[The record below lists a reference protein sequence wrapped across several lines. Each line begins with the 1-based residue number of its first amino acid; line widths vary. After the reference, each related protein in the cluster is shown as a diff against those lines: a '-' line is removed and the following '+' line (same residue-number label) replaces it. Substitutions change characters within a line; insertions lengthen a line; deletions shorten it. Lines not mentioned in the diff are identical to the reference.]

1 MAKARN
7 AIRGHLTS
15 FRMILVSFIL
25 MILAGAVM
33 LCLPFASK
41 GDEPVSFLN
50 ALFTSTSAACVTG
63 LVVFDTATKW
73 TMFGRVV
80 ILILI
85 QVGGLGVVTM
95 AAAVITLTGAQI
107 GLLPR
112 LAVQDAVSAPE
123 LGSVLNF
130 MKFLI
135 AGTFCIEGIG
145 ALCLLPVFA
154 GQFGFVKGLGYAV
167 FHSISGFCNAGFDLM
182 GAQEQFS
189 SLTAYASNAAV
200 NIVIM
205 LLIILGGLGFLTW
218 SDLINNRFRL
228 KRLRMQTK
236 MILVSTAAL
245 ILLPALY
252 FFFVEF
258 RAYPLNER
266 LLLSLFQSVTPR
278 TAGFNTAD
286 YGQMSES
293 GLLITIML
301 MMVGGAPGSTAGGM
315 KVTTMAV
322 LFLASATFLR
332 RREQVNCFRRRIEK
346 DAIQNAMAL
355 LTLYIFLLL
364 GGAIVM
370 ATAEGF
376 PIITSLFECASALGT
391 VGLTTG
397 ITPGLSVLSRMILI
411 AFMFFGRVGGLT
423 LGYSFASSARGNP
436 GLLPM
441 EKVSV
446 G

>member
-1 MAKARN
+1 
-7 AIRGHLTS
+7 
-15 FRMILVSFIL
+15 
-25 MILAGAVM
+25 
-33 LCLPFASK
+33 
-41 GDEPVSFLN
+41 
-50 ALFTSTSAACVTG
+50 
-63 LVVFDTATKW
+63 
-73 TMFGRVV
+73 
-80 ILILI
+80 
-85 QVGGLGVVTM
+85 
-95 AAAVITLTGAQI
+95 
-107 GLLPR
+107 
-112 LAVQDAVSAPE
+112 
-123 LGSVLNF
+123 
-130 MKFLI
+130 
-135 AGTFCIEGIG
+135 
-145 ALCLLPVFA
+145 
-154 GQFGFVKGLGYAV
+154 
-167 FHSISGFCNAGFDLM
+167 
-182 GAQEQFS
+182 
-189 SLTAYASNAAV
+189 
-200 NIVIM
+200 M

-228 KRLRMQTK
+228 KKLRLQTK
-236 MILVSTAAL
+236 IILASTAAL
-245 ILLPALY
+245 ILIPFLY
-252 FFFVEF
+252 FFLVEF
-258 RAYPLNER
+258 KGYTWNER

-315 KVTTMAV
+315 KVTTMAI

-332 RREQVNCFRRRIEK
+332 RREHVNCFRRRIER

-364 GGAIVM
+364 GGAIVLSS
-370 ATAEGF
+370 TEGF

-397 ITPGLSVLSRMILI
+397 ITPGLSVLSRII
-411 AFMFFGRVGGLT
+411 IIVFMFFGRVGGLT
-423 LGYSFASSARGNP
+423 LGYSFATSARVHP

>member
-15 FRMILVSFIL
+15 FRMILLSFIL
-25 MILAGAVM
+25 MIFVGAVL

-41 GDEPVSFLN
+41 GDQPVSFLN

-73 TMFGRVV
+73 TLFGRVV
-80 ILILI
+80 LLALI

-95 AAAVITLTGAQI
+95 AAAIITLTGAQI

-123 LGSVLNF
+123 LGSVLGF
-130 MKFLI
+130 MKFLM
-135 AGTFCIEGIG
+135 AGTFCIEGVG

-167 FHSISGFCNAGFDLM
+167 FHSISAFCNAGFDLM
-182 GAQEQFS
+182 GVQAPFS
-189 SLTAYASNAAV
+189 SLTAYSANAAV
-200 NIVIM
+200 NVVIM

-218 SDLINNRFRL
+218 SDLLASRFRL
-228 KRLRMQTK
+228 KKLRLQTK
-236 MILVSTAAL
+236 IILASTAAL
-245 ILLPALY
+245 ILLPAFF

-258 RAYPLNER
+258 KGLPWNER

-301 MMVGGAPGSTAGGM
+301 MMIGGAPGSTAGGM
-315 KVTTMAV
+315 KVTTMTV
-322 LFLASATFLR
+322 LLLASAAFLR
-332 RREQVNCFRRRIEK
+332 RREQVNCFRRRIGK

-364 GGAIVM
+364 GGGIVM
-370 ATAEGF
+370 ACAEGI
-376 PIITSLFECASALGT
+376 PIIISLFECASALGT
-391 VGLTTG
+391 VGLTCG
-397 ITPGLSVLSRMILI
+397 ITPGLSALSRIMLI
-411 AFMFFGRVGGLT
+411 IFMFFGRVGGLT
-423 LGYSFASSARGNP
+423 LGYSLAAAARGST
-436 GLLPM
+436 GLLPV
-441 EKVSV
+441 ESVSV

>member
-15 FRMILVSFIL
+15 FRMILLSFIL
-25 MILAGAVM
+25 MIFVGAVL

-41 GDEPVSFLN
+41 GDQPVSFLN

-73 TMFGRVV
+73 TLFGRVV
-80 ILILI
+80 LLALI

-95 AAAVITLTGAQI
+95 AAAIITLTGAQI

-123 LGSVLNF
+123 LGSVLGF
-130 MKFLI
+130 MKFLM
-135 AGTFCIEGIG
+135 AGTFCIEGVG

-167 FHSISGFCNAGFDLM
+167 FHSISAFCNAGFDLM
-182 GAQEQFS
+182 GVQAPFS
-189 SLTAYASNAAV
+189 SLTAYSANAAV
-200 NIVIM
+200 NVVIM

-218 SDLINNRFRL
+218 SDLLASRFRL
-228 KRLRMQTK
+228 KKLRLQTK
-236 MILVSTAAL
+236 IILASTAAL
-245 ILLPALY
+245 ILLPAFF

-258 RAYPLNER
+258 KGLPWNER

-301 MMVGGAPGSTAGGM
+301 MMIGGAPGSTAGGM

-322 LFLASATFLR
+322 LFLASAAFLR
-332 RREQVNCFRRRIEK
+332 RREQVNCFRRRIGK

-364 GGAIVM
+364 GGGIVM
-370 ATAEGF
+370 ACAEGI
-376 PIITSLFECASALGT
+376 PIIISLFECASALGT
-391 VGLTTG
+391 VGLTCG
-397 ITPGLSVLSRMILI
+397 ITPGLSALSRILLI
-411 AFMFFGRVGGLT
+411 IFMFFGRVGGLT
-423 LGYSFASSARGNP
+423 LGYSFAAAARGST
-436 GLLPM
+436 GLLPV
-441 EKVSV
+441 ESVSV

>member
-1 MAKARN
+1 M
-7 AIRGHLTS
+7 
-15 FRMILVSFIL
+15 
-25 MILAGAVM
+25 
-33 LCLPFASK
+33 
-41 GDEPVSFLN
+41 
-50 ALFTSTSAACVTG
+50 
-63 LVVFDTATKW
+63 
-73 TMFGRVV
+73 
-80 ILILI
+80 
-85 QVGGLGVVTM
+85 
-95 AAAVITLTGAQI
+95 
-107 GLLPR
+107 
-112 LAVQDAVSAPE
+112 
-123 LGSVLNF
+123 
-130 MKFLI
+130 
-135 AGTFCIEGIG
+135 
-145 ALCLLPVFA
+145 
-154 GQFGFVKGLGYAV
+154 
-167 FHSISGFCNAGFDLM
+167 
-182 GAQEQFS
+182 
-189 SLTAYASNAAV
+189 
-200 NIVIM
+200 
-205 LLIILGGLGFLTW
+205 
-218 SDLINNRFRL
+218 
-228 KRLRMQTK
+228 
-236 MILVSTAAL
+236 
-245 ILLPALY
+245 
-252 FFFVEF
+252 EF